1 MAAGYG
7 QQQETHRCIVKFF
20 EPAGKSKGMGLN
32 RLKANKTG

>member
-20 EPAGKSKGMGLN
+20 EPAGKGKGMGL
-32 RLKANKTG
+32 KPDKTE

>member
-7 QQQETHRCIVKFF
+7 QQQEAHRCIVKFF
-20 EPAGKSKGMGLN
+20 EPAGKGKGMGLN